1 MAYTVTGLNRTA
13 PCTCP
18 VRRPDLTLLD
28 IQSSDNL
35 TVLRDSHHV
44 VSLIKC
50 PISKSCQLYCTLS
63 RNRMTVIQS
72 FRSVIRGPVHNHG
85 HCRPLTL
92 LAGRDALQFEGLFAT
107 RAALRG
113 TEQLRVTYGQS
124 PGTPARADLDLLH
137 A

>member
-1 MAYTVTGLNRTA
+1 MSHIQKLPVILYFKSESNDGDPVISQRNSWAVT
-13 PCTCP
+13 
-18 VRRPDLTLLD
+18 
-28 IQSSDNL
+28 
-35 TVLRDSHHV
+35 
-44 VSLIKC
+44 
-50 PISKSCQLYCTLS
+50 
-63 RNRMTVIQS
+63 
-72 FRSVIRGPVHNHG
+72 PVHNHG

-124 PGTPARADLDLLH
+124 AGTPARADLDLLH